1 MNDKSASHKKQKKGY
16 ITMADKE
23 IKETKATK
31 VKAKKFDTSDAKG
44 VFVRGILGLVL
55 LMVFGSIAFMTV
67 VIWTGTDNVSFKIL
81 TAPAALFGMFIAFV
95 AFSKILK

>member
-1 MNDKSASHKKQKKGY
+1 
-16 ITMADKE
+16 MAKAE
-23 IKETKATK
+23 VKATAKATK
-31 VKAKKFDTSDAKG
+31 AAKVSAPKTEKSNSGSAKN

-55 LMVFGSIAFMTV
+55 LTVFGSIAFMTV

-81 TAPAALFGMFIAFV
+81 TAPAALFDVFIAFV